1 MPRTSLRAT
10 GLGLLLSLGAT
21 LTQAAGPEDTL
32 LLELKDGTVVIEMLP
47 QLAPRHVA
55 RIKELARQ
63 GYYDGKK
70 WHRVIDGFMAQT
82 GSPTGD
88 GRGGTGHPLAAEFSR
103 EKHVRG
109 IASMA
114 RTSDPDSADAQFF
127 IMLAPAPHLD
137 GQLHR
142 VGPRR
147 QRHGVRRQH
156 QEGRARQ
163 QRHGRR
169 SRPHRFDEGAGGP
182 AVTAG
187 RGGRARPRRSGR
199 ELRPAGRPARPLKAR
214 TVRSAAVSDKEP
226 KRFRFMRNRSSQ

>member
-1 MPRTSLRAT
+1 MSRTSLRAT

-21 LTQAAGPEDTL
+21 LAQAAGPEDTL
-32 LLELKDGTVVIEMLP
+32 LLELKDGTVVIEMFP

-70 WHRVIDGFMAQT
+70 WHRVIAGFMAQT

-88 GRGGTGHPLAAEFSR
+88 GRGGTGHRLAAEFSS

-137 GQLHR
+137 GHYTVWGR
-142 VGPRR
+142 VVSGMEFVDNIKK
-147 QRHGVRRQH
+147 G
-156 QEGRARQ
+156 E
-163 QRHGRR
+163 
-169 SRPHRFDEGAGGP
+169 P
-182 AVTAG
+182 ANNGMVVD
-187 RGGRARPRRSGR
+187 PDSI
-199 ELRPAGRPARPLKAR
+199 
-214 TVRSAAVSDKEP
+214 VS
-226 KRFRFMRNRSSQ
+226 MRVQADLP